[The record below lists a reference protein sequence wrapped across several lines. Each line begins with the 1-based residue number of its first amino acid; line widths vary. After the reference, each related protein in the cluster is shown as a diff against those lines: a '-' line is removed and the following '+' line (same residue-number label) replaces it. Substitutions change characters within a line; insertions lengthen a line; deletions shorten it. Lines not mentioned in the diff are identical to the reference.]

1 VTILMSGISVLRGP
15 SDGLVVLVN
24 GFLLWPQIA

>member
-1 VTILMSGISVLRGP
+1 MSGISVLPGDP
-15 SDGLVVLVN
+15 PDGLVVLGN